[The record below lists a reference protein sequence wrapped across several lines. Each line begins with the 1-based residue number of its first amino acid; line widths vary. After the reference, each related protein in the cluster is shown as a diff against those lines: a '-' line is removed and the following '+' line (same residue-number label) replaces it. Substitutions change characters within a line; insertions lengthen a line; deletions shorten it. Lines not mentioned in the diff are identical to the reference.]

1 MKFSFVVPLIF
12 VGVAGHSPMLMAQS
26 AGTFTAT
33 GNMTTARGGHTATLL
48 FSGKVLIAGG
58 VSPSAFNVGLASA
71 ELYDPSNG
79 TFTAT
84 GNMTMARYS
93 HTATLLA
100 DGKVLI
106 AGGCD
111 PQTGSLTSAEL

>member
-1 MKFSFVVPLIF
+1 MNTGFAKSTGNRIGAFLEALLLFLIAVVGQASI
-12 VGVAGHSPMLMAQS
+12 AAAQS
-26 AGTFTAT
+26 G
-33 GNMTTARGGHTATLL
+33 
-48 FSGKVLIAGG
+48 
-58 VSPSAFNVGLASA
+58 
-71 ELYDPSNG
+71 G